1 MNAIP
6 TTLCLG
12 NLRVIDLTQVIAGPY
27 CAMQLAQ
34 LGAHVT
40 KIEAPGGD
48 PMRWRGGS
56 DQAAAAQ
63 GLSLHYQAHARG
75 RDVVYLDWNS
85 HAGAAHLK
93 DLIAQADVFV
103 CNLRGHML
111 PRMGLS
117 VNALRRE
124 FPRLVI
130 CTISGYSEGSSA
142 DWPAYDNT
150 IQAASGLMRLN
161 SDHAQGQRVGAPI
174 LDYACGMAALSAILA
189 ALYERA
195 HSSLGQHVR
204 VNMLSVAHQLM
215 TAQRFDWNRTGSE
228 PAFKGNRAN
237 SGEPLSQVFE
247 TAQGHLALAV
257 NEPHQF
263 AKLCHALG
271 HSEWLTDARFSSVKN
286 RRQHASEL
294 QQIVSQTLLS
304 ASALAWEQRLCEA
317 GVAAAAVRTL
327 AQSLAHAGAQADPD
341 LFAMERG
348 RIAPEALESARMFS
362 PKPASNTS
370 FSSTHL
376 ETTS

>member
-1 MNAIP
+1 MMSNP
-6 TTLCLG
+6 TSLCLEK
-12 NLRVIDLTQVIAGPY
+12 LRVIDLTQVIAGPY

-34 LGAHVT
+34 LGAQVT

-56 DQAAAAQ
+56 DANAAAQ

-75 RDVVYLDWNS
+75 REVVYLDWNRPEGV
-85 HAGAAHLK
+85 AQLK
-93 DLIAQADVFV
+93 TLIAQADVFV

-117 VNALRRE
+117 VQALRQTY
-124 FPRLVI
+124 PALVI
-130 CTISGYSEGSSA
+130 CTISGYAAGADGGECA

-161 SDHAQGQRVGAPI
+161 SGSEQGQRVGAPI

-189 ALYERA
+189 ALYER
-195 HSSLGQHVR
+195 SRSGQGQHVR

-215 TAQRFDWNRTGSE
+215 TAQRIDLTRTGRE

-247 TAQGHLALAV
+247 TAQGALALAV

-263 AKLCHALG
+263 RKLCLALG
-271 HSEWLTDARFSSVKN
+271 QAQWASDTRFASASQ
-286 RRQHASEL
+286 RRVYAHDL
-294 QQIVSQTLLS
+294 QQAVAQVLLS
-304 ASALAWEQRLCEA
+304 DTALAWEAKLCSA

-327 AQSLAHAGAQADPD
+327 AQSLAQTGAQADPD
-341 LFAMERG
+341 LFDMERG
-348 RIAPEALESARMFS
+348 RTAPAALS
-362 PKPASNTS
+362 PAIPYSTPSTS
-370 FSSTHL
+370 L
-376 ETTS
+376 ETAS